1 MSYVVL
7 VIIELFFSRA
17 RRHASCALVTG
28 VHACALPIWRRQRD
42 DIARR
47 ADQQAIIEA
56 GMEQLGR
63 SRSGGIRA
71 RFEFDPGDKPG
82 GTDVDD
88 GATPL
93 QVVRRILPITAQL
106 LRPVEQAF
114 RRSEER
120 RGGKEGVSKGRSR
133 WSPKL

>member
-93 QVVRRILPITAQL
+93 QVVAIGRASWKERVCTYGEIPG
-106 LRPVEQAF
+106 VE
-114 RRSEER
+114 
-120 RGGKEGVSKGRSR
+120 VS
-133 WSPKL
+133 LT